1 MVVMAAL
8 HSTDYIRY
16 GKCQV
21 TAGENISYGSHRAQD
36 IVMQLIIDDG
46 VRDRGHRTNIFGVA
60 ESGDEL
66 AFETI
71 EKSLK
76 I

>member
-1 MVVMAAL
+1 
-8 HSTDYIRY
+8 
-16 GKCQV
+16 
-21 TAGENISYGSHRAQD
+21 
-36 IVMQLIIDDG
+36 MQLIIDDG

-66 AFETI
+66 GFETI

>member
-1 MVVMAAL
+1 M
-8 HSTDYIRY
+8 STIFFQKYLEISGYLKYKVGGAQHPQATPVYIILI
-16 GKCQV
+16 GK
-21 TAGENISYGSHRAQD
+21 
-36 IVMQLIIDDG
+36 L
-46 VRDRGHRTNIFGVA
+46 GVA

-76 I
+76 S

>member
-1 MVVMAAL
+1 MEKYLEISGYLKYKVGGAQHPQATPV
-8 HSTDYIRY
+8 YIILI
-16 GKCQV
+16 GK
-21 TAGENISYGSHRAQD
+21 
-36 IVMQLIIDDG
+36 L
-46 VRDRGHRTNIFGVA
+46 GVA

-76 I
+76 S